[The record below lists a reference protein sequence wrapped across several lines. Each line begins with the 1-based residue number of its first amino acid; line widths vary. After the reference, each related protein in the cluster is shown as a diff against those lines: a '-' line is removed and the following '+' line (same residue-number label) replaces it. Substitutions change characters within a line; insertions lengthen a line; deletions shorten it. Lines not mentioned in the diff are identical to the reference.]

1 VLFATQEKIVLK
13 KIPTLQKNKNTQSHN
28 PRQTMQTDTREEGHP
43 LTAPT
48 KNWRFSASYDSFV
61 VQQTFI
67 LRMNIVVKIAN
78 FL

>member
-1 VLFATQEKIVLK
+1 MTRKLNNDNGLQADRQE
-13 KIPTLQKNKNTQSHN
+13 
-28 PRQTMQTDTREEGHP
+28 RQH

-61 VQQTFI
+61 VNKTFV
-67 LRMNIVVKIAN
+67 LRRTFVVKIAN